1 MQECI
6 PDSDYQQLHH
16 FISESNWDAF
26 GVMRTVAAQTQQSL
40 SGLKGQQGLLLDES
54 GWEKAGTKSVG
65 VARQYIGQVGK
76 VCNAQV
82 GVFAALVRGER
93 VGIVN
98 ARLYLPAGW
107 STDQPR
113 CKAAGIPTAH
123 QVYQTKA
130 ELAVSML
137 TELKGL
143 VTYDWV
149 GGRQHLWQFTDATR
163 PLIGPKTG
171 VCIGCRPRIRGVL
184 PRPGSLPA
192 SPTSGPGSQANPL
205 TNRPKTS

>member
-1 MQECI
+1 MQERI

-26 GVMRTVAAQTQQSL
+26 GVMRTVATQTQQSL
-40 SGLKGQQGLLLDES
+40 SGLKGGQGLLLDES

-107 STDQPR
+107 SADQPR

-123 QVYQTKA
+123 QVYHTKA

-137 TELKGL
+137 TELEGL
-143 VTYDWV
+143 LPTIGLGAIASMVIHRPYAPTYW
-149 GGRQHLWQFTDATR
+149 
-163 PLIGPKTG
+163 PK
-171 VCIGCRPRIRGVL
+171 
-184 PRPGSLPA
+184 
-192 SPTSGPGSQANPL
+192 
-205 TNRPKTS
+205 NRRLCWM